1 MTFVPHPGAVAARVG
16 TVITM
21 SLSEALR
28 GSAREAI
35 SRAAH
40 RGWRTL
46 QRAASITAER
56 PGPYRFR
63 HLGARS
69 KLAFPVGSVFG
80 EQWITVGAGC
90 VIGEHVTLSAG
101 LAPGHDLGTETVVS
115 IGDRCTIGRGSHI
128 VGHRSIVI
136 ADDVWTGPYIY
147 ITDQNHSYADPD
159 KPIGTQWPIN
169 DTVEI
174 GAGSWLGAGV
184 IVLPGAK
191 LGRNVVVA
199 AGSVVRG
206 TIPDHSVVAGVPA
219 KVVRRR
225 TENGWEPPLR
235 HTPQPLPEGITHDE
249 LVALLDAYEASRRQ

>member
-1 MTFVPHPGAVAARVG
+1 VTFVPRAAGRVERVD

-28 GSAREAI
+28 GHARDAL

-40 RGWRTL
+40 RGWRAL
-46 QRAASITAER
+46 QRTASITSEQ

-63 HLGARS
+63 GLGPRS

-101 LAPGHDLGTETVVS
+101 LAPGHDLGSEPVVT

-128 VGHRSIVI
+128 VGHASIVI

-159 KPIGTQWPIN
+159 QPIGTQWPIN
-169 DTVEI
+169 ESVEI
-174 GAGSWLGAGV
+174 GAGSWLGAGA
-184 IVLPGAK
+184 IILPGAK

-219 KVVRRR
+219 KIIRRH
-225 TENGWEPPLR
+225 TPTGWDPPLR
-235 HTPQPLPEGITHDE
+235 HTPTPLPDNITHDE
-249 LVALLDAYEASRRQ
+249 LVALLTQHEQNQ

>member
-1 MTFVPHPGAVAARVG
+1 MTFVPRSADAAALVG
-16 TVITM
+16 TVISM
-21 SLSEALR
+21 SLSQALR
-28 GSAREAI
+28 GHARDAL

-40 RGWRTL
+40 RGWRAL
-46 QRAASITAER
+46 QRAASITPEQ

-63 HLGARS
+63 QLGARS

-90 VIGEHVTLSAG
+90 IIGEHVTLSAG
-101 LAPGHDLGTETVVS
+101 LAPGHDLGSEPVVT

-128 VGHRSIVI
+128 VGHRSIRI

-159 KPIGTQWPIN
+159 QPIGTQWPIN
-169 DTVEI
+169 DPVEI
-174 GAGSWLGAGV
+174 GPGSWIGAGA
-184 IVLPGAK
+184 IILPGAK

-219 KVVRRR
+219 KIVR
-225 TENGWEPPLR
+225 R
-235 HTPQPLPEGITHDE
+235 HTPTGWDPRYATPRHHSRT
-249 LVALLDAYEASRRQ
+249 ASPTTNW